1 MPLNEQLAS
10 QLKGYAELI
19 RVLVKKVEK
28 NRNAEAEIIRIARQR
43 RYRPIDYM
51 RYAEFGAALRSLRLE
66 RGSRVLDASGPQWL
80 TFALALQHTDIEFY
94 YINVSIP
101 VEEILALQ
109 KLSAMADTT
118 PRLVNAA
125 LHLSK

>member
-1 MPLNEQLAS
+1 MRKQKSSGLHAS
-10 QLKGYAELI
+10 DVIAQSTTCDT
-19 RVLVKKVEK
+19 RNLVPRCV
-28 NRNAEAEIIRIARQR
+28 ACA
-43 RYRPIDYM
+43 
-51 RYAEFGAALRSLRLE
+51 SS